1 MAQGQVTH
9 TALCGVEIEIIL
21 SSKDGTFFE
30 GTLFFYPAMI
40 LCFNHLNQPIWN
52 PTPLIYWAF
61 LMVIKYLH
69 CQRPFPHHHES
80 CTLEHSGALIV
91 QKGTLT
97 FIVKIIKD
105 AFVSLFLIGGVGRDV
120 GDRGGVWSQQVGFLA
135 EWGLKTAVLSPVSR
149 IRLDKDTPPPCGCR
163 IPGSPPARTEM
174 QPAPSAYRTLLSGM
188 GLGMSKGRD
197 DFSMYKDSVGQLWPQ
212 SGLGSRPRAIA
223 PWRCRLGL
231 SELLPHG
238 VSKHV
243 K

>member
-120 GDRGGVWSQQVGFLA
+120 GDRGGVWSQQAGFLA

-149 IRLDKDTPPPCGCR
+149 IRLDKDTPPPLVAA
-163 IPGSPPARTEM
+163 GSQEAH
-174 QPAPSAYRTLLSGM
+174 
-188 GLGMSKGRD
+188 
-197 DFSMYKDSVGQLWPQ
+197 
-212 SGLGSRPRAIA
+212 
-223 PWRCRLGL
+223 RLGL
-231 SELLPHG
+231 KCSLPHLLTAPCSLAWG
-238 VSKHV
+238 WACPKEEMIFLCI
-243 K
+243 KTL